1 MRFIYSIILLLIT
14 LGCSNSRNHTSEL
27 NFEGIEGKN
36 EFSSTSYITAGDRV
50 YAIGAQNGSFPEIG
64 WHIPDEMG
72 GVWNHPIKLL
82 DGYKAT
88 IKTDN
93 RYEEL
98 VDASFINYPYGNKF
112 IYELKRLNLS

>member
-1 MRFIYSIILLLIT
+1 
-14 LGCSNSRNHTSEL
+14 
-27 NFEGIEGKN
+27 
-36 EFSSTSYITAGDRV
+36 
-50 YAIGAQNGSFPEIG
+50 
-64 WHIPDEMG
+64 MG

-93 RYEEL
+93 RSEEL

-112 IYELKRLNLS
+112 IYELKRLNLSVEQFQFSPDQHQGLVVEYTISNESTLPFNGKLEFQSSFDLRPTWLGERSNIIY